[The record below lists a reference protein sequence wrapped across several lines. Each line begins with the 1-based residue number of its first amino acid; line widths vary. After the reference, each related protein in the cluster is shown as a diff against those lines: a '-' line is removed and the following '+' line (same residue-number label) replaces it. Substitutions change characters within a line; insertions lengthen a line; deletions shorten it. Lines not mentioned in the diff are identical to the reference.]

1 MSQISSPLLP
11 KSILVVGGCGF
22 LGHHIVKSL
31 LEEYKGTSPP
41 LDISVIGLYTS
52 QNRHDGVIYH
62 ICDITSLSRVRESIS
77 TIKPQVI
84 IHTASALPSV
94 IPTHESD
101 DVDFFEKV
109 NVGGT
114 ANLLECAKAEE
125 SVEVFVYTSS
135 ATILQQK
142 ESYMATEDAASSE
155 VQMSISRFD
164 PYSGT
169 KGIAD
174 TMVLLASSRKPS
186 KEGGLRNCC
195 LRIGG
200 MYGAGDTTLIWQIFQ
215 VLRLGQHRYQIGD
228 GSKHSDFLA
237 VENAAYA
244 HVLAMKALLNS
255 IAKYDAPKVD
265 GEGFFISDG
274 NLMSYRAFRLKLWGY
289 SGYKHQAED
298 TKIVSASV
306 VMAVAFIL
314 EWVYF
319 IFSFGHKQPQVLRR
333 RKMEWVCLNRTF
345 DLTKAKERLGYVPK
359 VSTDDALKSAA
370 EWALRHQ
377 PELGLLD
384 DEKKRL

>member
-41 LDISVIGLYTS
+41 LDISVIDLYTS

-77 TIKPQVI
+77 TIKSQVI

-101 DVDFFEKV
+101 DVDFFEKM
-109 NVGGT
+109 NVDGT
-114 ANLLECAKAEE
+114 ANLLECAKAEK

-174 TMVLLASSRKPS
+174 TMVIISFFLLCRD
-186 KEGGLRNCC
+186 LRC
-195 LRIGG
+195 
-200 MYGAGDTTLIWQIFQ
+200 
-215 VLRLGQHRYQIGD
+215 
-228 GSKHSDFLA
+228 
-237 VENAAYA
+237 
-244 HVLAMKALLNS
+244 
-255 IAKYDAPKVD
+255 
-265 GEGFFISDG
+265 
-274 NLMSYRAFRLKLWGY
+274 
-289 SGYKHQAED
+289 
-298 TKIVSASV
+298 
-306 VMAVAFIL
+306 
-314 EWVYF
+314 
-319 IFSFGHKQPQVLRR
+319 
-333 RKMEWVCLNRTF
+333 
-345 DLTKAKERLGYVPK
+345 
-359 VSTDDALKSAA
+359 
-370 EWALRHQ
+370 
-377 PELGLLD
+377 
-384 DEKKRL
+384 